1 MSVICQMTDISMV
14 EIGNMAAIRNCPGL
28 PENGG
33 YPEDCGYPGVK
44 VRVLPPLKYG
54 IFQFML

>member
-1 MSVICQMTDISMV
+1 MDGGYLKD
-14 EIGNMAAIRNCPGL
+14 E
-28 PENGG
+28 G
-33 YPEDCGYPGVK
+33 YPEDGEYPGVK